1 MRQRSNLLSL
11 VPINASV
18 QPEKKICSPLYI
30 KNKVK
35 KKKNPIV
42 DALKTNT
49 ITQKFLLAK
58 KKICVVITEKE
69 KEKVFSW
76 KFGAVETI

>member
-1 MRQRSNLLSL
+1 M
-11 VPINASV
+11 
-18 QPEKKICSPLYI
+18 YI